1 MDYKKI
7 DLSTWDRSYYYDYFM
22 KPENFM
28 RCRVGMTA
36 NIDITNLIFTIKKK
50 GLRCYPTFTYLVS
63 RVINGHDCFKYAHY
77 EGDLVLW
84 DKLHVRYPMFNEDSK
99 TVTSIWLEYY
109 ENFKIFY
116 DKALG
121 DIKKYGGMKDMYAK
135 ENFPPNF
142 YDITSIP
149 WVSFT
154 DFQIDMYGT
163 DGSWLLPFVAVGKFF
178 HQDDKVLMP
187 VALKVHH
194 ATCDGYHMGLFYN
207 ELQHLADNFEQMI

>member
-1 MDYKKI
+1 MNYKKI
-7 DLSTWDRSYYYDYFM
+7 DLNTWNRSYHYNYFM

-28 RCRVGMTA
+28 RMRVGMTA
-36 NIDITNLIFTIKKK
+36 NIDITKLISTIKMN

-63 RVINGHDCFKYAHY
+63 KVINDHDCFKYAHH

-84 DKLHVRYPMFNEDSK
+84 DKLNVRYPMLNESSE
-99 TVTSIWLEYY
+99 TVTSIWLEYD
-109 ENFKIFY
+109 EDFKTFY
-116 DKALG
+116 AKALQ
-121 DIKKYGGMKDMYAK
+121 DIEKYKGVQSMYAK

-163 DGSWLLPFVAVGKFF
+163 DGSWLLPFVAIGKFF
-178 HQDDKVLMP
+178 NHDDKVLMP
-187 VALKVHH
+187 VSLKVHH

-207 ELQHLADNFEQMI
+207 ELQNLAENFEQLI